1 MSSTEMIVPARD
13 TFALRPE
20 QSVESTVTTEAHR
33 FVIRPENIKNRKLAI
48 AEFENAKFESAEFQ
62 NACLENCKDLAGE
75 KDSIE
80 YSSSSKTTHGVPEL
94 LFYARKLI
102 ASSETQTAIHL
113 VRQALNLDSRHPEAL
128 KTMLSCL
135 GSDPATTLERLKILE
150 TLVNVDP
157 SFDSYAAL
165 GKCLAE
171 SARYDA
177 AMDAYFEANLRVK
190 DDGSG
195 LFEVFKDM
203 GNIAVRR
210 GDFEQAEEFYHKAF
224 TLNPDS
230 DVLQVNLGTLSIQ
243 KSDWGEAILR
253 FRRALEISPASDKA
267 WVGMALCHHQLGD
280 GAMARATIENAM
292 DINPANRTAV
302 HLYAS
307 WSLAMGLVPQATQR
321 LEEYLS
327 MQESDSEMSLVLIHL
342 FCHAG
347 QIDLA
352 KLEIERAICF
362 DPTREDL
369 LALYEQLHQKV
380 GA

>member
-1 MSSTEMIVPARD
+1 MSSTEMIVPAQD
-13 TFALRPE
+13 IFALRPE
-20 QSVESTVTTEAHR
+20 QPVESTSGADSHR
-33 FVIRPENIKNRKLAI
+33 FVIRPENFKNRKLAI
-48 AEFENAKFESAEFQ
+48 SEFENAEIRAGAEKPTEL
-62 NACLENCKDLAGE
+62 NN
-75 KDSIE
+75 
-80 YSSSSKTTHGVPEL
+80 SSKSAQGISEL

-102 ASSETQTAIHL
+102 SSNETQTAIHL

-128 KTMLSCL
+128 QAMLTCL
-135 GSDPATTLERLKILE
+135 GSDRATTLERLKILE

-165 GKCLAE
+165 GKSLTD
-171 SARYDA
+171 SGQYDA

-190 DDGSG
+190 DDGAG

-243 KSDWGEAILR
+243 KSDWGEAIQR

-280 GAMARATIENAM
+280 SAMARATIENAM

-307 WSLAMGLVPQATQR
+307 WSLGMGLVPQAIQR

-352 KLEIERAICF
+352 KLEIERAVCF